1 METILKQMAGPK
13 QSEISMD
20 CKCPICNGTG
30 WESYIGDNGYEY
42 VRECS
47 CGLNK
52 REIMAKKLNFANIPD
67 AFKEMRLANFS
78 KDVYRNPES
87 TKIIDV
93 DCRAVNWWITQLEK
107 MKTEGMGLYLYSNC
121 KGSGKT
127 RMATSIANELIY
139 EHGMNVKFATSIQ
152 IINEIKASWN
162 NEEGMTEHQLLD
174 DLSKAEVLVIDDF
187 GIETV
192 KDWIAE
198 KIYQIINSR
207 YINKLITIF
216 TSNLSVDELTY
227 DDRITNRIREK
238 CYMLAFPNESIR
250 NYIGERNMAELKA
263 AIA

>member
-1 METILKQMAGPK
+1 MDSMKENGPRQNET
-13 QSEISMD
+13 STES
-20 CKCPICNGTG
+20 KCPICNGTG
-30 WESYIGDNGYEY
+30 WESYVGDNGYEY

-174 DLSKAEVLVIDDF
+174 DLAKAEVLVIDDF

-192 KDWIAE
+192 TVHSFSSTSRFMRVKTISYPPAPYCRERLTRLIVAE
-198 KIYQIINSR
+198 DAPVSSKISLYIIPSSR
-207 YINKLITIF
+207 QEAT
-216 TSNLSVDELTY
+216 
-227 DDRITNRIREK
+227 
-238 CYMLAFPNESIR
+238 
-250 NYIGERNMAELKA
+250 
-263 AIA
+263 